1 MASTMILRFLFVK
14 YVYGNPAEDVFRV
27 IPEAKT
33 WYDARDHCENVEGA
47 KLAIFDDE
55 IQFQTVSVLL
65 KFTKIFIFS
74 MLQFSRIQKFGL
86 EFTTKANR
94 TMTDE
99 FGSLQT
105 AAIRDTLFGE
115 STNLISSSRR
125 VELRLSACQSSRATD
140 V

>member
-1 MASTMILRFLFVK
+1 MILWFLFVK
-14 YVYGNPAEDVFRV
+14 HVFGNPAEDIFRI

-33 WYDARDHCENVEGA
+33 WYDARDHCEDVEGA

-65 KFTKIFIFS
+65 EFTIILIFS
-74 MLQFSRIQKFGL
+74 MLRFSRIQKFGL

-94 TMTDE
+94 TILDE
-99 FGSLQT
+99 FGNLRT

-115 STNLISSSRR
+115 STSLANSSQKA
-125 VELRLSACQSSRATD
+125 ELLQFA
-140 V
+140 